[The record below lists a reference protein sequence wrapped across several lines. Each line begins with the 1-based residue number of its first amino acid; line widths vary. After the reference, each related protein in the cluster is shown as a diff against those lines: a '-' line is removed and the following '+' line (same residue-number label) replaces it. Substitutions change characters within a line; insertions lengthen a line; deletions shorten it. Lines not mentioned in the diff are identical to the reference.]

1 MFFYGLREVREVR
14 ARILKMAD
22 KLEFSREQR
31 AATRE
36 MLQGTFAD
44 LKEIREAMKVN
55 NEVLKSIVEDADY
68 DADAVAD
75 LARAQGELFARQMVI
90 RATTRAAFNDI
101 LTDDQKTRLAEL
113 KAVRDD
119 RGNFLKEQSRA
130 RREYFREDDRA

>member
-1 MFFYGLREVREVR
+1 MFFYGLREVWEVR

-44 LKEIREAMKVN
+44 LKEIGEAMKVN

-119 RGNFLKEQSRA
+119 RRNFLKEQSRA